1 MFVADIITVRR
12 REGGE
17 EIRGSDL
24 YTKLAWKVMVVI
36 HLFMRCIVNTKNNYR
51 LPMCPSPPSL
61 T

>member
-1 MFVADIITVRR
+1 MFVAHIISVRH

-24 YTKLAWKVMVVI
+24 YTKLVWKVMVVI
-36 HLFMRCIVNTKNNYR
+36 HLFMRCIVNTKNNDC
-51 LPMCPSPPSL
+51 LPMYSSPPSL